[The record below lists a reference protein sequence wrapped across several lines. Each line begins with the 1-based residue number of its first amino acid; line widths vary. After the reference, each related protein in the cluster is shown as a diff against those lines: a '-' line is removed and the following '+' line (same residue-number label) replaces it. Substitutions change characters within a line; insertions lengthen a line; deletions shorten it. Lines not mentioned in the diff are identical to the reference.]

1 MCNRSSASI
10 FCTSDFILVNAMKY
24 SAFFIVI
31 LMLCSCTKKL
41 EVNEFSFQDQG
52 ESFNENNF
60 AVINEK
66 YVTSFDIPGRSGI
79 IVAHLR
85 YAEIF
90 KIQETYIVKDE
101 NSLQELWIKIN
112 DGWVLASSV
121 QIYNNYDKAKTAS
134 EVLQYAAP

>member
-60 AVINEK
+60 AVINE
-66 YVTSFDIPGRSGI
+66 